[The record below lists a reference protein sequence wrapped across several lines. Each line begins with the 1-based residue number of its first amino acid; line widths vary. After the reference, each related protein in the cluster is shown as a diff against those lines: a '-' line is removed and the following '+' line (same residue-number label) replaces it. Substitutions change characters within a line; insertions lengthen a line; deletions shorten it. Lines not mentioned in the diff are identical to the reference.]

1 VTTLDTG
8 GYVLILEEDER
19 VSLDFRLGTEDED
32 SRVCLGV
39 FGYNRG
45 VLVGL
50 LWFEGTILGRII
62 DVSSDA

>member
-1 VTTLDTG
+1 
-8 GYVLILEEDER
+8 VLILEEDER
-19 VSLDFRLGTEDED
+19 FSLDFRLSTEDED
-32 SRVCLGV
+32 SRVCLRI
-39 FGYNRG
+39 FEYNRG